1 MSTKKKS
8 FVFNLEWAE
17 VLSGYPA
24 EVRYEVYD
32 AIIRYAQS
40 GTLSDMKPLA
50 GMAFAFIRKEMDFN
64 AARYDEISEIRRSAG
79 RMGGAPVGND
89 NAKQPKTSKTT
100 KNKQNNQ
107 TAINDNDN
115 DNDILIPP
123 IIPREPVEKIG
134 YERFGSFGNVLLK
147 PAELRKLQMDFT
159 EERTA
164 KAIEDLSCKLADGT
178 QQSEN
183 HYATLTYWLSYRQN
197 TGTQKGKLEAAEDT
211 MRETEK
217 ILGL

>member
-1 MSTKKKS
+1 M
-8 FVFNLEWAE
+8 
-17 VLSGYPA
+17 
-24 EVRYEVYD
+24 
-32 AIIRYAQS
+32 
-40 GTLSDMKPLA
+40 
-50 GMAFAFIRKEMDFN
+50 
-64 AARYDEISEIRRSAG
+64 
-79 RMGGAPVGND
+79 
-89 NAKQPKTSKTT
+89 
-100 KNKQNNQ
+100 
-107 TAINDNDN
+107 
-115 DNDILIPP
+115 
-123 IIPREPVEKIG
+123 
-134 YERFGSFGNVLLK
+134 LK